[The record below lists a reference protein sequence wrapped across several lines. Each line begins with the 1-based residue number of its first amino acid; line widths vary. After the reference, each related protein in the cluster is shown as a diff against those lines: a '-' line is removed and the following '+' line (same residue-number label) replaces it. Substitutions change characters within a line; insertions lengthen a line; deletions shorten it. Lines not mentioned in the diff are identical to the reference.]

1 VNIGNIL
8 IRGNTTA
15 KVSLVVG
22 RQNGT
27 VVVGL
32 GLHDVFPRLK
42 KGLLET
48 FHKKA

>member
-8 IRGNTTA
+8 IRGNTTE
-15 KVSLVVG
+15 KVLLVVG

-27 VVVGL
+27 VVLGL
-32 GLHDVFPRLK
+32 VLHDVFARLK

-48 FHKKA
+48 FHKEA